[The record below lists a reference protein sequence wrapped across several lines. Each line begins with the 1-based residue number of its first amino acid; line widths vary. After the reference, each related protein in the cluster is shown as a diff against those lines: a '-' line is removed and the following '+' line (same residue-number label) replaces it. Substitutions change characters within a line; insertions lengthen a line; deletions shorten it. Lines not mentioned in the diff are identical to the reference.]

1 MFGNNGNVH
10 QLMFDLEMD
19 GFYSIFGMDQTSMF
33 IIVSNHQAN
42 THLCPD
48 YDYWLD
54 FLGKVVLQIAI
65 VL

>member
-19 GFYSIFGMDQTSMF
+19 GFYSIFGMDQS
-33 IIVSNHQAN
+33 
-42 THLCPD
+42 HLCPD